1 MQLRK
6 ILAAVKPTSPDL
18 HPVCAAIE
26 LAARARAHLT
36 VLGVTE
42 SPWQLLR
49 TEAGDSGA
57 AMPSRGELIA
67 LATARLEERVRPLVA
82 PRLGDD
88 AAVHAAIGLPAI
100 EIARWSE
107 SDGTDL
113 IVLGREAPTRA
124 PRVDG
129 ADTVEGTVRRTRVPC
144 LLAPAGGTPFK
155 RILAAVDG
163 GPDTKDIIEAALAI
177 GRVFGAAVRALR
189 VETPAMAGVGAASSA
204 HEAARWSEE
213 RAVPG
218 CDTILREGDPV
229 VEILR
234 VVRDEAVDLL
244 VLGHHRGGPSGAHAT
259 SGVAPRLLQRAPCAV
274 LTVPV

>member
-6 ILAAVKPTSPDL
+6 ILAAVKPTSPDA
-18 HPVCAAIE
+18 HPLCAAIE
-26 LAARARAHLT
+26 LAARARANLT

-42 SPWQLLR
+42 SPWQLLGP
-49 TEAGDSGA
+49 EAQDSGA
-57 AMPSRGELIA
+57 AMPSRGELVA
-67 LATARLEERVRPLVA
+67 LATARIEERVRPLLA
-82 PRLGDD
+82 PRLGDR
-88 AAVHAAIGLPAI
+88 ATVHAAIGLPAI

-113 IVLGREAPTRA
+113 IVLGREAQTRA
-124 PRVDG
+124 PRVDA
-129 ADTVEGTVRRTRVPC
+129 ADTVEGTVRRARVPC

-163 GPDTKDIIEAALAI
+163 GPDTKEIIEAALAI
-177 GRVFGAAVRALR
+177 GRLFAAAVRALH
-189 VETPAMAGVGAASSA
+189 VEAPALAGVGATSWA
-204 HEAARWSEE
+204 HDAPRWGEQHAE
-213 RAVPG
+213 TG

-244 VLGHHRGGPSGAHAT
+244 VLGHHRGGPSGGHAT

>member
-6 ILAAVKPTSPDL
+6 ILVAVKPTSPDA
-18 HPVCAAIE
+18 HPLCAAVE

-42 SPWQLLR
+42 SPWQLLGP
-49 TEAGDSGA
+49 EAADSGA
-57 AMPSRGELIA
+57 VMPSRGDLVA
-67 LATARLEERVRPLVA
+67 LATARLEERVRPLLT
-82 PRLGDD
+82 PRLGDH
-88 AAVHAAIGLPAI
+88 AEAHAAIGLPAI

-113 IVLGREAPTRA
+113 IVLGREAPPRVA
-124 PRVDG
+124 RVDG
-129 ADTVEGTVRRTRVPC
+129 AGTVEGTVRRARVPC
-144 LLAPAGGTPFK
+144 LLAPSGGTPFQ

-163 GPDTKDIIEAALAI
+163 GPDTKEIIEAALVI
-177 GRVFGAAVRALR
+177 GRLFGAAVRALY
-189 VETPAMAGVGAASSA
+189 VEAPAMAGVGATSWGHDAP
-204 HEAARWSEE
+204 RWSEE
-213 RAVPG
+213 RGVAG
-218 CDTILREGDPV
+218 YDTIVREGEPV

-234 VVRDEAVDLL
+234 VLRGEAVDLL
-244 VLGHHRGGPSGAHAT
+244 VVGHHRGGPTGAHAT